1 MHLEWKR
8 DSWLPARGIVKN
20 SGLSKNKQTI
30 KKWASFIEPF
40 MFIRTSFTM
49 AFAWRPTKS
58 NKGGITKK
66 HNRQRFCTISIL
78 HRCNECIVNPERVP
92 PDCNPV
98 IHNKCEV
105 KIAICHLARAQQ
117 RMSHSIFVI
126 HFPAILQPQGFTF
139 PTCLHRASYG
149 EDVVMTT
156 THDNKE
162 EKPLGTSF
170 ACLSNIKL
178 QFSCN
183 KGWLEIFCDPKCL
196 GGLEVGGWYR
206 KAVPPAKKKKR
217 PGLDRNEL
225 SRYAYQGSGCLFFRL
240 CFLAEQEPVSRA
252 YCDYIQTTIH
262 RKREH

>member
-1 MHLEWKR
+1 MKARQLTTCQR
-8 DSWLPARGIVKN
+8 DCKEFWFIE
-20 SGLSKNKQTI
+20 KQADN

-40 MFIRTSFTM
+40 MFIRTSFITM

-66 HNRQRFCTISIL
+66 HNRPRFCTISIL

-206 KAVPPAKKKKR
+206 KAVPPAKKRKQKKAWPWYKWVIKVR
-217 PGLDRNEL
+217 L
-225 SRYAYQGSGCLFFRL
+225 SRLRLPLLQTLFPCWARTSQSSVL
-240 CFLAEQEPVSRA
+240 WLYSNHDSP
-252 YCDYIQTTIH
+252 
-262 RKREH
+262 